1 METLLPMLLIVMM
14 VVLEE
19 ELLVVVAVVHL
30 QMVLI
35 GEKVVVDLLAEW
47 L

>member
-19 ELLVVVAVVHL
+19 ELLVVVAVL
-30 QMVLI
+30 QLQIRAI
-35 GEKVVVDLLAEW
+35 GEKVVVDLLAE
-47 L
+47 